1 MFVNKYTDYK
11 MKRELR
17 CYETKFI
24 GDTTFYDY
32 WDLRSHPLYI
42 LADKK
47 QDKPYLKFDEVYFA
61 NSIKVSSL
69 GDISRVLREILWT
82 SEPRYWK
89 HISRTIQSIINTALI
104 EKLLP

>member
-1 MFVNKYTDYK
+1 MQEPK
-11 MKRELR
+11 

-32 WDLRSHPLYI
+32 WDLGSHPLYI

-47 QDKPYLKFDEVYFA
+47 LKNQYLKFDEIYFA

-69 GDISRVLREILWT
+69 DDISRVLREIQWA

-89 HISRTIQSIINTALI
+89 YISRVIQGMINITWTPL
-104 EKLLP
+104 